1 MWLLLFILISVAI
14 LIFGKQ
20 LRQKIILKRWKNALA
35 LDKHARVFQELYAQ
49 VDGFTLSRQARKTKD
64 AVEYVYGEIV
74 FEPFIALLSLCKP
87 NSSTVFYDLG
97 SGTGK
102 AVLACTMVF
111 NVNKSCGIEL
121 FPSLH
126 QAAILQQQHL
136 REIPEYQAQADSIAF
151 INGDFIKTELSDASL
166 IFINSTTFFGETWEL
181 ISKHLEQIK
190 PGSLVIST
198 SKPLHSASFIILR
211 KTEVAMSWG
220 IVFAFI
226 QRRIEKTEELAL
238 NIG

>member
-1 MWLLLFILISVAI
+1 MY
-14 LIFGKQ
+14 GKK
-20 LRQKIILKRWKNALA
+20 LRQQIILKRWKKALA
-35 LDKHARVFQELYAQ
+35 LDKHSPVFQKLYRE
-49 VDGFTLSRQARKTKD
+49 VNGFTLSRQARKTKD

-74 FEPFIALLSLCKP
+74 FEPFIALLSLCNP

-102 AVLACTMVF
+102 AVLACAMVF

-126 QAAILQQQHL
+126 QASILQQQRL
-136 REIPEYQAQADSIAF
+136 RGIPEYQTKADSIAF
-151 INGDFIKTELSDASL
+151 INADFIKTELSNASL
-166 IFINSTTFFGETWEL
+166 IFINSTTFFGESWEL

-190 PGSLVIST
+190 PGSLVITT
-198 SKPLHSASFIILR
+198 SKPLPSAFFITLR

-226 QRRIEKTEELAL
+226 QRRIENPK
-238 NIG
+238 IS